1 MDTFIFIPA
10 YNVEN
15 ELPSLLSRI
24 PEEVWNRAWVC
35 LINDGSKDNTLNKAL
50 EFTKKTVPQYDVFSF
65 TKNQG
70 YGSVVKKGFSL
81 ALETKAK
88 YICCLHGDGQYPP
101 EKLPAFLTAM
111 EKNSI
116 DVLQGSRH
124 VEKGG
129 AERGGMPLY
138 KRWGGA
144 FLTSL
149 ENLFF
154 KSKLT
159 DRHSGFLCYSR
170 RFLEEVPWSQLGG
183 SFDIDLELIA
193 FADAR
198 NYKIEEHAIETRY
211 AGEKSNLN
219 VIPYG
224 MRVLRIIYRK
234 RRGFY
239 SPN

>member
-1 MDTFIFIPA
+1 
-10 YNVEN
+10 
-15 ELPSLLSRI
+15 
-24 PEEVWNRAWVC
+24 
-35 LINDGSKDNTLNKAL
+35 
-50 EFTKKTVPQYDVFSF
+50 
-65 TKNQG
+65 
-70 YGSVVKKGFSL
+70 
-81 ALETKAK
+81 
-88 YICCLHGDGQYPP
+88 
-101 EKLPAFLTAM
+101 M
-111 EKNSI
+111 EKHSI

-138 KRWGGA
+138 KRLGAA

-149 ENLFF
+149 ENRFF

-183 SFDIDLELIA
+183 SFDVDLELIA

-198 NYKIEEHAIETRY
+198 NYKIEERAIETRY

-219 VIPYG
+219 VITYG

-234 RRGFY
+234 WRGFY
-239 SPN
+239 S

>member
-159 DRHSGFLCYSR
+159 DRHSGFLSYSR

-219 VIPYG
+219 VILYG